1 MKQFLSQNKILTQA
15 IYSSATISLFLYI
28 VVRSFSFE
36 FPMSWLDEALLFI
49 KIVCTGSFLMVLVTM
64 GCAGL
69 YLSFHRLKRNKKTH

>member
-28 VVRSFSFE
+28 VVRSFSYE
-36 FPMSWLDEALLFI
+36 FPMTWLEEALLFI
-49 KIVCTGSFLMVLVTM
+49 KIVCTGSFLMVLITV

-69 YLSFHRLKRNKKTH
+69 YLSFQKLKRKQA